1 MLTKYL
7 FKTKCLAKKEWVNVL
22 SGKADTD
29 GGLIYSAKNI
39 HGKLMPNK
47 IGLAQKNTLL
57 RLCLK

>member
-7 FKTKCLAKKEWVNVL
+7 FKTKCLAKKEWINVL

-39 HGKLMPNK
+39 HGKLMPKK
-47 IGLAQKNTLL
+47 IGLAQK
-57 RLCLK
+57 KKHF